1 MMVDPQMA
9 AAEQQLP
16 RTSIV
21 MHYSFSPVQY
31 ILCDLGGIMG
41 NFCEELLG
49 AFYPRIVSKRANVL
63 VTELV
68 TNVLQNTSDP
78 SSPLEIT
85 LEVNTE
91 QLFIRMRNAV
101 SREQFEVVRAHVD
114 VIHATPDLRALMKK
128 IIRERRDRRETGGIG
143 LIRIVAENKFK
154 IAVDYQDGFLIM
166 DSILDVGGLL

>member
-9 AAEQQLP
+9 AAERQLP
-16 RTSIV
+16 RTSIT
-21 MHYSFSPVQY
+21 MHYAFSPVQY

-49 AFYPRIVSKRANVL
+49 AFYPRVVSKRANVL

-78 SSPLEIT
+78 TSPLEMT

-91 QLFIRMRNAV
+91 HLFIRIRNAV
-101 SREQFEVVRAHVD
+101 TREQYDVVRGHVEL
-114 VIHATPDLRALMKK
+114 IHAADDLRALMKK
-128 IIRERRDRRETGGIG
+128 TIRERRDKRETGGIG